1 MAERSHL
8 VRAERDSGLQTAF
21 GILGKKWNGR
31 ILAALREGPMKFTD
45 LRRAVGAITD
55 SVISDR
61 LIDLAEAGLVE
72 RAETRTRPIH
82 INYRLSQRGE
92 NVQPVLDDLAV
103 WAARNLEVEPP
114 RN

>member
-1 MAERSHL
+1 MAIRSRL
-8 VRAERDSGLQTAF
+8 VSTERDAGLQTAF

-55 SVISDR
+55 SVLSDR
-61 LIDLAEAGLVE
+61 LVDLAEAGLVE
-72 RAETRTRPIH
+72 RAETRTRPVH
-82 INYRLSQRGE
+82 ITYRLSQRGE

-103 WAARNLEVEPP
+103 WAVRNLEVELP